1 MEISDRLKR
10 LTDKAKDGAAEHKE
24 ELEKSLD
31 KAEQLVDQRTGG
43 RYHDQLEKTKT
54 KADAYVEGL
63 EQKDPDRAKGS

>member
-10 LTDKAKDGAAEHKE
+10 LTDKAKDTAVEHRD
-24 ELEKSLD
+24 ELEKGLD

-43 RYHDQLEKTKT
+43 QYHEQLEKTKT

-63 EQKDPDRAKGS
+63 EQQADRAKGS